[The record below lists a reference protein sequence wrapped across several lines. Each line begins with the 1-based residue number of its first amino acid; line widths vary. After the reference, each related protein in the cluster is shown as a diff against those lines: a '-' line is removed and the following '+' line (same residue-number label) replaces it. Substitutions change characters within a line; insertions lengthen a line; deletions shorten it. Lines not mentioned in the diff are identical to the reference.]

1 MNEHRFQ
8 FMVLIVAI
16 TAMAFTMGCS
26 RVSSE
31 MKDVVDNFETP
42 DKRIPVLS
50 KYDRAGVVPD
60 EIKLCTRFAKPV
72 VAESEKKDGISYY
85 TLEAM
90 VEACEHS
97 PAAVG
102 TVRVFTMG
110 WMDGNIVAFEWG
122 GPKSGRVEY

>member
-1 MNEHRFQ
+1 MNEHRFRII
-8 FMVLIVAI
+8 FLILALSAMVV
-16 TAMAFTMGCS
+16 TVGCS

-31 MKDVVDNFETP
+31 MKEVINNFETP

-50 KYDRAGVVPD
+50 KYDSTGIVPD
-60 EIKLCTRFAKPV
+60 EINLCTKFAKPV
-72 VAESEKKDGISYY
+72 VAESEKKDGIRYY

-102 TVRVFTMG
+102 TVRVFTVG
-110 WMDGNIVAFEWG
+110 WKDGKIVAFQWG